1 MRGLQQILRLL
12 VSGII
17 FSSSTAFALETE
29 TMQMKIG
36 NKEYSV
42 VLQDNNT
49 TKALQE
55 ILPMTVKMSEFNGNE
70 KYYHFR
76 ETLPSKP
83 EHIGQIKT
91 GDIMLF
97 GDDCL
102 VVFYKD
108 FKTTYS
114 YTRIGHIVHAT
125 DLEQTL
131 GRNNVTIIIEK
142 KGL

>member
-1 MRGLQQILRLL
+1 MHYIKQILWLL

-17 FSSSTAFALETE
+17 FSASTALALEIK
-29 TMQMKIG
+29 TMQMKVG
-36 NKEYSV
+36 DKEYSV
-42 VLQDNNT
+42 VLSDNHT

-55 ILPMTVKMSEFNGNE
+55 ILPMTIKMTEFNGNE
-70 KYYHFR
+70 KYYQLR
-76 ETLPSKP
+76 ETLPSRP

-91 GDIMLF
+91 GDVMLF

-114 YTRIGHIVHAT
+114 YTRIGHIENAA
-125 DLEQTL
+125 DLEQML
-131 GRNNVTIIIEK
+131 GRGSVTVTFE
-142 KGL
+142 

>member
-1 MRGLQQILRLL
+1 MCILRQISILL
-12 VSGII
+12 VSGFI
-17 FSSSTAFALETE
+17 FSVSTALALETE

-76 ETLPSKP
+76 EALPSKP

-114 YTRIGHIVHAT
+114 YTRIGHIENAV
-125 DLEQTL
+125 DLEQML
-131 GRNNVTIIIEK
+131 GRGSVTVTFE
-142 KGL
+142 

>member
-1 MRGLQQILRLL
+1 MCILRQILRLL
-12 VSGII
+12 VSGFI
-17 FSSSTAFALETE
+17 FSASTALALETE

-55 ILPMTVKMSEFNGNE
+55 LLPMTVIMSEFNGNE

-76 ETLPSKP
+76 EALPSKP
-83 EHIGQIKT
+83 EHIGQVKS
-91 GDIMLF
+91 GDVMLF

-114 YTRIGHIVHAT
+114 YTRIGHIENAA

-131 GRNNVTIIIEK
+131 GRGSVTITFE
-142 KGL
+142 

>member
-1 MRGLQQILRLL
+1 MCILRQISILL
-12 VSGII
+12 VSGFI
-17 FSSSTAFALETE
+17 FSASTALALETE

-114 YTRIGHIVHAT
+114 YTRIGHIENAA

-131 GRNNVTIIIEK
+131 GRGSVIITFE
-142 KGL
+142 

>member
-12 VSGII
+12 VSVII
-17 FSSSTAFALETE
+17 LSASTALALETE
-29 TMQMKIG
+29 TMYVKIG
-36 NKEYSV
+36 DKAYSV
-42 VLQDNNT
+42 VLNDNNT
-49 TKALQE
+49 TKALRE
-55 ILPMTVKMSEFNGNE
+55 LLPMTVTMSEFNGNE
-70 KYYHFR
+70 KYYLLR
-76 ETLPSKP
+76 NSLPSRP
-83 EHIGQIKT
+83 EHIGQIKS

-114 YTRIGHIVHAT
+114 YTRIGHIENAA

-131 GRNNVTIIIEK
+131 GRGSVTITFE
-142 KGL
+142 

>member
-12 VSGII
+12 VSVII
-17 FSSSTAFALETE
+17 LSASTALALETE
-29 TMQMKIG
+29 TMHVKIG

-42 VLQDNNT
+42 VLNDNNT
-49 TKALQE
+49 TKALRE
-55 ILPMTVKMSEFNGNE
+55 LLPMTVTMSEFNGNE
-70 KYYHFR
+70 KYYLLHNS
-76 ETLPSKP
+76 LPSRP
-83 EHIGQIKT
+83 EHIGQIKS

-114 YTRIGHIVHAT
+114 YTRIGHIENAA

-131 GRNNVTIIIEK
+131 GRGSVTITFE
-142 KGL
+142 

>member
-1 MRGLQQILRLL
+1 MCILRQISRLL
-12 VSGII
+12 VSGFI
-17 FSSSTAFALETE
+17 FSASTALALETE

-114 YTRIGHIVHAT
+114 YTRIGHVENAA
-125 DLEQTL
+125 DLEQML
-131 GRNNVTIIIEK
+131 GRGSVTVTFE
-142 KGL
+142 

>member
-12 VSGII
+12 VSVII
-17 FSSSTAFALETE
+17 LSTPTALALETE

-36 NKEYSV
+36 DKEYSV
-42 VLQDNNT
+42 VLNDNNT
-49 TKALQE
+49 TKALRE
-55 ILPMTVKMSEFNGNE
+55 LLPMTVTMAEFNGNE
-70 KYYHFR
+70 KYYLLHNS
-76 ETLPSKP
+76 LPSRP
-83 EHIGQIKT
+83 EHIGQIKS

-97 GDDCL
+97 GDDSL

-114 YTRIGHIVHAT
+114 YTRIGHIENAA

-131 GRNNVTIIIEK
+131 GRGSVTITFEQ
-142 KGL
+142 KG

>member
-1 MRGLQQILRLL
+1 MCILRQISRLL
-12 VSGII
+12 VSGFI
-17 FSSSTAFALETE
+17 FSASTALALETE

-42 VLQDNNT
+42 VLNDNNT
-49 TKALQE
+49 TKALRE
-55 ILPMTVKMSEFNGNE
+55 LLPMTVTMAEFNGNE
-70 KYYHFR
+70 KYYLLHNS
-76 ETLPSKP
+76 LPSRP
-83 EHIGQIKT
+83 EHIGQIKS

-114 YTRIGHIVHAT
+114 YTRIGHIENAA

-131 GRNNVTIIIEK
+131 GRGSVTITFE
-142 KGL
+142 

>member
-17 FSSSTAFALETE
+17 FSSSTAFALENE

-36 NKEYSV
+36 NKKYSV
-42 VLQDNNT
+42 VLQNNNT

-55 ILPMTVKMSEFNGNE
+55 LLPMTVTMAEFNGNE
-70 KYYHFR
+70 KYYLLHNS
-76 ETLPSKP
+76 LPSRP
-83 EHIGQIKT
+83 EHIGQIKS
-91 GDIMLF
+91 GDVMLF
-97 GDDCL
+97 GDDSL

-114 YTRIGHIVHAT
+114 YTRIGHIENAA

-131 GRNNVTIIIEK
+131 GRGSVTITFE
-142 KGL
+142 

>member
-1 MRGLQQILRLL
+1 
-12 VSGII
+12 
-17 FSSSTAFALETE
+17 
-29 TMQMKIG
+29 MQMKIG

-42 VLQDNNT
+42 VLHDNNT

-55 ILPMTVKMSEFNGNE
+55 ILPITVKMSEFNGNE

-97 GDDCL
+97 GDNCL

-114 YTRIGHIVHAT
+114 YTRIGHIENTV
-125 DLEQTL
+125 DLEQML
-131 GRNNVTIIIEK
+131 GRGSVTITFE
-142 KGL
+142 

>member
-1 MRGLQQILRLL
+1 MCILRQISILL
-12 VSGII
+12 VSGFI
-17 FSSSTAFALETE
+17 FSASTALALETE

-55 ILPMTVKMSEFNGNE
+55 ILPMTIKMSEFNGNE

-114 YTRIGHIVHAT
+114 YTRIGHIENAA
-125 DLEQTL
+125 DLEQML
-131 GRNNVTIIIEK
+131 GRGSVTVTFE
-142 KGL
+142 

>member
-12 VSGII
+12 VSVII
-17 FSSSTAFALETE
+17 LSASTAFALENE

-36 NKEYSV
+36 DREYSV
-42 VLQDNNT
+42 VLNDNNT
-49 TKALQE
+49 TKALRE
-55 ILPMTVKMSEFNGNE
+55 LFPMTVTMAEFNGNE
-70 KYYHFR
+70 KYYLLHNS
-76 ETLPSKP
+76 LPSRP
-83 EHIGQIKT
+83 EHIGQIKS

-97 GDDCL
+97 GDDSL

-114 YTRIGHIVHAT
+114 YTRIGHIENAA

-131 GRNNVTIIIEK
+131 GRGSVTITFE
-142 KGL
+142 

>member
-1 MRGLQQILRLL
+1 MCILRQISILL
-12 VSGII
+12 VSGFI
-17 FSSSTAFALETE
+17 FSASTALALETE

-114 YTRIGHIVHAT
+114 YTRIGHIENTV
-125 DLEQTL
+125 DLEQML
-131 GRNNVTIIIEK
+131 GRGSVIVTFE
-142 KGL
+142 

>member
-1 MRGLQQILRLL
+1 MCILRQISRLL
-12 VSGII
+12 VSGFI
-17 FSSSTAFALETE
+17 FSASTALALETE

-114 YTRIGHIVHAT
+114 YTRIGHIENAA
-125 DLEQTL
+125 DLEQML
-131 GRNNVTIIIEK
+131 GRGSVTVTFE
-142 KGL
+142 

>member
-1 MRGLQQILRLL
+1 MCELRQISRLL
-12 VSGII
+12 VAG
-17 FSSSTAFALETE
+17 FVFLASTAFALETE

-36 NKEYSV
+36 NKEYLV
-42 VLQDNNT
+42 ILQDNNT

-70 KYYHFR
+70 KYYHLR
-76 ETLPSKP
+76 DSLPSKP
-83 EHIGQIKT
+83 EHVGQIKS
-91 GDIMLF
+91 GDVMLF

-114 YTRIGHIVHAT
+114 YTRIGHIENAT

-131 GRNNVTIIIEK
+131 GHGSVTITFE
-142 KGL
+142 

>member
-1 MRGLQQILRLL
+1 
-12 VSGII
+12 VSGFI
-17 FSSSTAFALETE
+17 FSASTALALETE

-114 YTRIGHIVHAT
+114 YTRIGHIENAA
-125 DLEQTL
+125 DLEQML
-131 GRNNVTIIIEK
+131 GRGSVTVTFE
-142 KGL
+142 

>member
-12 VSGII
+12 VSVII
-17 FSSSTAFALETE
+17 LSASTALALETE

-36 NKEYSV
+36 DKAYSV
-42 VLQDNNT
+42 VLNDNNT
-49 TKALQE
+49 TKALRE
-55 ILPMTVKMSEFNGNE
+55 LLPMTVIMAEFNGNE
-70 KYYHFR
+70 KYYLLHNS
-76 ETLPSKP
+76 LPSRP
-83 EHIGQIKT
+83 EHIGQIKS

-114 YTRIGHIVHAT
+114 YTRIGHIENAT

-131 GRNNVTIIIEK
+131 GRGSITITFE
-142 KGL
+142 

>member
-1 MRGLQQILRLL
+1 MCILRQISILL
-12 VSGII
+12 VSGFI
-17 FSSSTAFALETE
+17 FSASTALALETE

-114 YTRIGHIVHAT
+114 YTRIGHIENTV
-125 DLEQTL
+125 DLEQML
-131 GRNNVTIIIEK
+131 GRGSVTVTFE
-142 KGL
+142 

>member
-1 MRGLQQILRLL
+1 MCILRQISILF
-12 VSGII
+12 VSGFI
-17 FSSSTAFALETE
+17 FSASTALALETE

-114 YTRIGHIVHAT
+114 YTRIGHIENTV
-125 DLEQTL
+125 DLEQML
-131 GRNNVTIIIEK
+131 GRGSVTVTFE
-142 KGL
+142 

>member
-1 MRGLQQILRLL
+1 
-12 VSGII
+12 
-17 FSSSTAFALETE
+17 
-29 TMQMKIG
+29 MQMKIG

-42 VLQDNNT
+42 VLHDNNT

-55 ILPMTVKMSEFNGNE
+55 ILPITVKMSEFNGNE

-114 YTRIGHIVHAT
+114 YTRIGHIENTV
-125 DLEQTL
+125 DLEHML
-131 GRNNVTIIIEK
+131 GRGSVTITFE
-142 KGL
+142 

>member
-12 VSGII
+12 VSVII
-17 FSSSTAFALETE
+17 LSASTALALETE

-36 NKEYSV
+36 DKAYSV
-42 VLQDNNT
+42 VLNDNNT
-49 TKALQE
+49 TKALRE
-55 ILPMTVKMSEFNGNE
+55 LLPMTVIMAEFNGNE
-70 KYYHFR
+70 KYYLLHNS
-76 ETLPSKP
+76 LPSRP
-83 EHIGQIKT
+83 EHIGQIKS

-114 YTRIGHIVHAT
+114 YTRIGHIENAT
-125 DLEQTL
+125 DLEQIL
-131 GRNNVTIIIEK
+131 GRGSVTITFE
-142 KGL
+142 

>member
-1 MRGLQQILRLL
+1 MNYIKQIILLL

-17 FSSSTAFALETE
+17 FSASTTKALETE
-29 TMQMKIG
+29 TMQMTIG
-36 NKEYSV
+36 DKEYSV
-42 VLQDNNT
+42 VLNDNNT
-49 TKALQE
+49 TKALRE
-55 ILPMTVKMSEFNGNE
+55 ILPMTIKMSEFNGNE
-70 KYYHFR
+70 KYYQLR
-76 ETLPSKP
+76 EILPSKP

-91 GDIMLF
+91 GDVMLF

-114 YTRIGHIVHAT
+114 YTRIGHIENAA

-131 GRNNVTIIIEK
+131 GRGSVTITFE
-142 KGL
+142 

>member
-12 VSGII
+12 VSVII
-17 FSSSTAFALETE
+17 LSASTALALETE

-36 NKEYSV
+36 DKAYSV
-42 VLQDNNT
+42 VLNDNNT
-49 TKALQE
+49 TKALRE
-55 ILPMTVKMSEFNGNE
+55 LLPMTVTMAEFNGNE
-70 KYYHFR
+70 KYYLLHNS
-76 ETLPSKP
+76 LPSRP
-83 EHIGQIKT
+83 EHIGQIKS

-97 GDDCL
+97 GDDSL

-114 YTRIGHIVHAT
+114 YTRIGHIENAA

-131 GRNNVTIIIEK
+131 GRGSVTITFE
-142 KGL
+142 

>member
-1 MRGLQQILRLL
+1 MHYIKQIIWLL

-17 FSSSTAFALETE
+17 FSASIAIALEIK
-29 TMQMKIG
+29 TMQMKVG
-36 NKEYSV
+36 DKEYSV
-42 VLQDNNT
+42 VLNDNHT

-55 ILPMTVKMSEFNGNE
+55 ILPMTIKMTEFNGNE
-70 KYYHFR
+70 KYYQLR
-76 ETLPSKP
+76 ETLPSRP

-91 GDIMLF
+91 GDVMLF

-114 YTRIGHIVHAT
+114 YTRIGHIENAA

-131 GRNNVTIIIEK
+131 GRGSVTITFE
-142 KGL
+142 